1 MGVGLLL
8 IFFFNPYFFSEEE
21 EIEDEKIELTTEE
34 IHWLQ
39 DNKILYAS
47 IKPGWAPFSFMSEHG
62 EFRGISIDY
71 LNRIEKMLNIKFNR
85 LNAREDIFQENA
97 DLLIAATP
105 PLVEKNPRYKLLDKP
120 YIVSDFQIY
129 TKKDKPVSNL
139 NELRGKRVAV
149 FKTGLV
155 AKELATNYPDIEL
168 YAADI
173 AEEAMDALSTE
184 RVDAYIGN
192 SVVIDYI
199 IQNQGFF
206 NIHAS
211 GTTPY
216 KTEVYMAVKQSSPL
230 LASALNKAFAKIEAD
245 EQRVILQSWTQRSD
259 SQRIYYFKV
268 LIVTIAVAALIIGFF
283 YLSNLRLSR
292 EILQRKQIEVSLIKQ
307 IAKAEKAEKKAKQ
320 YLKEI
325 DQLNANLEKKIVE
338 RTSELEKEIEDRKQ
352 IEKNLID
359 TQSILVESEKMASLG
374 NLVAGVAH
382 EVNTPLGIGITAIT
396 HLKDKLSELNHLY
409 NTSAM
414 KRSDLD
420 SFLQVSDTSV
430 AIIFDNLSR
439 ASQLIKS
446 FKEISVDQS
455 DDDVREIN
463 FHDYLQ
469 QLLISLQP
477 NFKRRPIQI
486 DTAQIPHQLRVKLQ
500 PGALA
505 QLFTNLLMNSFIHAF
520 EHDQA
525 GTIQIKVFAQGN
537 NLTIDYQDNGKGIEP
552 KHLRRIFEP
561 FFTTKR
567 HRGGSGLGM
576 HIVYNIVTRK
586 FNGKIDVQSEL
597 SKGVRFL
604 IELPN
609 CVVAN
614 AK

>member
-1 MGVGLLL
+1 
-8 IFFFNPYFFSEEE
+8 
-21 EIEDEKIELTTEE
+21 
-34 IHWLQ
+34 
-39 DNKILYAS
+39 
-47 IKPGWAPFSFMSEHG
+47 
-62 EFRGISIDY
+62 
-71 LNRIEKMLNIKFNR
+71 
-85 LNAREDIFQENA
+85 
-97 DLLIAATP
+97 
-105 PLVEKNPRYKLLDKP
+105 
-120 YIVSDFQIY
+120 
-129 TKKDKPVSNL
+129 
-139 NELRGKRVAV
+139 
-149 FKTGLV
+149 
-155 AKELATNYPDIEL
+155 
-168 YAADI
+168 
-173 AEEAMDALSTE
+173 
-184 RVDAYIGN
+184 
-192 SVVIDYI
+192 
-199 IQNQGFF
+199 
-206 NIHAS
+206 
-211 GTTPY
+211 
-216 KTEVYMAVKQSSPL
+216 MAVKQTSPL

-283 YLSNLRLSR
+283 YLTNLRLSR

-307 IAKAEKAEKKAKQ
+307 IDKAEKAEKKAKQ

-325 DQLNANLEKKIVE
+325 DQLNANLEKKIEE

-352 IEKNLID
+352 IEKNLIE

-396 HLKDKLSELNHLY
+396 HLKDKLSELNNLY
-409 NTSAM
+409 RSSAM

-420 SFLQVSDTSV
+420 SFLKVSDTSV
-430 AIIFDNLSR
+430 SIIFDNLSR

-455 DDDVREIN
+455 DDDLREIN
-463 FHDYLQ
+463 FYDYLQ

-477 NFKRRPIQI
+477 NFKRRPILI
-486 DTAQIPHQLRVKLQ
+486 DTTEIPHQLIVKLQ

-520 EHDQA
+520 EHDQS
-525 GTIQIKVFAQGN
+525 GIIMIKVLAKGKDLF
-537 NLTIDYQDNGKGIEP
+537 IDYQDNGKGIEP
-552 KHLRRIFEP
+552 KHLRKIFEP

-597 SKGVRFL
+597 SKGVKFL

-609 CVVAN
+609 CVVSSAN
-614 AK
+614 